1 MSAFQGPA
9 HTVRRFVLAALCLCV
24 SVSHSAHVAAQTV
37 DQYAVLA
44 KVNEARRA
52 NGVPPLAWNAQLAKA
67 AESHSAD
74 MARKGFVDEIGSD
87 GRSPRQRVEASGYAQ
102 WPSVRIW
109 SESIYAGQSGFDEAL
124 DFLLSDDVQ
133 RRTLLDRRTREI
145 GIGIGQDALR
155 TYWTLT
161 FGAQPNLL
169 PVFINDD
176 APVAN
181 NLQVAVLLTQE
192 EAVPN
197 GEGTAIGRVVEVRLS
212 NTPDFAGAAWQPWE
226 SLIPFTLS
234 RGTGAKTVYVEM
246 RDGAGRTT
254 LTSDR
259 IDYDPTSRGSARP
272 IGPGPVATQAALPA
286 EPPPLPAATPEPTAI
301 SLGIVVTLPPATATA
316 PVASTGAPM
325 AAAPGAVVVTIAP
338 TPSPTPQA
346 TAQDTTPAS
355 VVLDGP
361 PTAEAV
367 AGATVRQFGRDSA
380 GAAPALPEWLI
391 PLYLIAQAAVIAIG
405 LAAFLRRK

>member
-1 MSAFQGPA
+1 MKSFQRPM
-9 HTVRRFVLAALCLCV
+9 HTGTEVRRFLFAALCLCI
-24 SVSHSAHVAAQTV
+24 SVFHTFHVAAQTV

-87 GRSPRQRVEASGYAQ
+87 GRSPRQRIEASSYAR

-124 DFLLSDDVQ
+124 DFLLNDDVQ
-133 RRTLLDRRTREI
+133 RRALLDRRVREI
-145 GIGIGQDALR
+145 GIGIGQDELR

-176 APVAN
+176 APIAN

-192 EAVPN
+192 EAVPK

-272 IGPGPVATQAALPA
+272 IGPGPVATPVA
-286 EPPPLPAATPEPTAI
+286 EPVGTSAAVPAPPTPAATPEPTAI
-301 SLGIVVTLPPATATA
+301 NLSIVVTLPP
-316 PVASTGAPM
+316 ST

-338 TPSPTPQA
+338 TPTPLPTPTPGPA
-346 TAQDTTPAS
+346 TTRAS
-355 VVLDGP
+355 VVLDAP
-361 PTAEAV
+361 PTAPAG
-367 AGATVRQFGRDSA
+367 AGATVRQFGGDSA
-380 GAAPALPEWLI
+380 GAAPALPDWLI

-405 LAAFLRRK
+405 LTAFLRRK